1 MRAFVFT
8 DRALEGYAGR
18 FVWLAVDTEKSNNTA
33 FLAKYPIH
41 VWPTLLVIDPKKE
54 SVIMRYAG
62 GATVPQLSKL
72 LDGAE
77 KTYRSKSAS
86 PADKLLADA
95 EKLSNDEK
103 PGDAAKMYEQAIRKA
118 PKNWPYLGRA
128 AEAAVF
134 QYTMAGDH
142 APCAALARELY
153 PRLAGTVSGAN
164 IAATGLSCAT
174 SLKED
179 AADRAQLL
187 AALERD
193 TRESLEN
200 KKIPLSGDDRSGL
213 YESLVDAR
221 ETAKDEAGAK
231 ALREQWASFLE
242 AQAAHA
248 KTAEQRAVYDSHRLS
263 VYLALGT
270 PEKAIPMLEKSER
283 DFPNDY
289 NPPARLAVAYNAL
302 KMYNEA
308 LVASDRAMKRAY
320 GPRKIVVYRTR
331 ADIYAAKGDKESA
344 RKTLEEAI
352 RYAKSLPKEQVS
364 DRTVA
369 SLEKKL
375 AGLS

>member
-8 DRALEGYAGR
+8 DKALEGYAGR
-18 FVWLAVDTEKSNNTA
+18 FVWLAIDTEKTTNTN

-41 VWPTLLVIDPKKE
+41 VWPTLLVIDPNKE

-77 KTYRSKSAS
+77 KTFRAKSTS
-86 PADKLLADA
+86 PADKLLASA
-95 EKLSNDEK
+95 ETLSNEEK
-103 PGDAAKMYEQAIRKA
+103 AADAAKLYEEAIRKA

-128 AEAAVF
+128 AEAATF
-134 QYTMAGDH
+134 QYSMSGNY

-164 IAATGLSCAT
+164 VAAVGLSCAT

-179 AADRAQLL
+179 AADRASLL
-187 AALERD
+187 AGLERD
-193 TRESLEN
+193 TRASLDN
-200 KKIPLSGDDRSGL
+200 QKIPLSGDDRSGL

-231 ALREQWASFLE
+231 ALRQQWASFLE
-242 AQAAHA
+242 HEAARA

-289 NPPARLAVAYNAL
+289 NPPARLAVAYNAMKL
-302 KMYNEA
+302 YNEA
-308 LVASDRAMKRAY
+308 LVASNRAMARAY
-320 GPRKIVVYRTR
+320 GPRKLVVYRTR
-331 ADIYAAKGDKESA
+331 ADIYAAKRDKESA
-344 RKTLEEAI
+344 KKTIEEAI

-364 DRTVA
+364 ERTVTA
-369 SLEKKL
+369 LEKKL
-375 AGLS
+375 AGYS